1 VPKDPS
7 LEVLS
12 AEPFNAQPPL
22 RRLVD
27 SPVTPLELFFVRT
40 HAPIPRI
47 TETDF
52 RLEVAGMVARP
63 LRLRLADLKANFPE
77 LEVTA
82 TLQCAGNRRDE
93 LIRVRPVPGETPWGA
108 SAISTAVWR
117 GMSLAALLQGAG
129 LLDGA
134 AHVAFLGLDVIE
146 KEGERF
152 GFGGSIPVWKAM
164 LGDVLLAWEMN
175 GEPLPPEHGYPLRVV
190 VPGWIGA
197 RSVKWLSQIR
207 VQSQP
212 SDNYYQ
218 QRTYKT
224 FPPHVD
230 KTTVDWSQG
239 LMLGEMSLT
248 SVICDPGDGAE
259 VEAGPVRVRGY
270 ALAGGQREIE
280 RVEVSADHGAHW
292 TVATLTDAP
301 VGAWRLWEAELEL
314 TSGAHEIVCRA
325 WDSAAIT
332 QPEDPAHLWNFK
344 GYMNNAWHRV
354 RLWATGNDA
363 EAAEAPAAEV
373 PGGEPGASG
382 AA

>member
-22 RRLVD
+22 GRLLAG
-27 SPVTPLELFFVRT
+27 PVTPLELFFVRT
-40 HAPIPRI
+40 HAPIPRV
-47 TETDF
+47 EEESY
-52 RLEVAGMVARP
+52 RLAVGGMVERP
-63 LRLRLADLKANFPE
+63 LRLRLADLRANFAE
-77 LEVTA
+77 AEVTA

-93 LIRVRPVPGETPWGA
+93 MARVRAVPGEIPWGA
-108 SAISTAVWR
+108 SAIGTAVWR
-117 GMSLAALLQGAG
+117 GMPLAALLQGVG
-129 LLDGA
+129 PLDGA
-134 AHVAFLGLDVIE
+134 AHVAFTGLDQCE

-152 GFGGSIPVWKAM
+152 GYGGSIPLWRAM

-175 GEPLPPEHGYPLRVV
+175 GEPLPPEHGFPLRVV

-197 RSVKWLSQIR
+197 RSVKWLAGIQLQR
-207 VQSQP
+207 EP

-218 QRTYKT
+218 QRTYKI

-239 LMLGEMSLT
+239 LMLGELSLT
-248 SVICDPGDGAE
+248 SVICDPPDGAE
-259 VEAGPVRVRGY
+259 LAVGAVTVRGY
-270 ALAGGQREIE
+270 AMAGGQRTVE
-280 RVEVSADHGAHW
+280 RVEVSADHGASW
-292 TVATLTDAP
+292 VVATLGDCTP
-301 VGAWRLWEAELEL
+301 GAWRLWEAALEL
-314 TSGAHEIVCRA
+314 PAGPHELLCRA

-354 RLWATGNDA
+354 RVWAG
-363 EAAEAPAAEV
+363 
-373 PGGEPGASG
+373 
-382 AA
+382 